1 MGEIALMEGKKKDAR
16 NRFETA
22 INLAKGKDAVAVL
35 AAVGR
40 ANVDTKAG
48 DAVYAID
55 QIEPGR
61 GKG

>member
-1 MGEIALMEGKKKDAR
+1 MGEVELMEGKTNDAR

-22 INLAKGKDAVAVL
+22 ISLTKEKDAEVL

-55 QIEPGR
+55 KLNQAAR
-61 GKG
+61 